1 MLIFGEKCYKSV
13 RKSRKI
19 DSKKSGSR
27 KMKGRL
33 GENVLAF
40 EVKRKCV

>member
-1 MLIFGEKCYKSV
+1 MLIFWEKCYKSV
-13 RKSRKI
+13 RKRHEF

-27 KMKGRL
+27 KMKGHS

-40 EVKRKCV
+40 EVKRKGV

>member
-1 MLIFGEKCYKSV
+1 MLIFWEKCYKSV
-13 RKSRKI
+13 RKSHKI

-27 KMKGRL
+27 KMKGRS

-40 EVKRKCV
+40 EVKRKGV